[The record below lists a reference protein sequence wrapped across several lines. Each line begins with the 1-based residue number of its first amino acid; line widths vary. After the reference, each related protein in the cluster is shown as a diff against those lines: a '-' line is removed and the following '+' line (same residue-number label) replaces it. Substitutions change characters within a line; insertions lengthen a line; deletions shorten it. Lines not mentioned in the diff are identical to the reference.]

1 MVISRHSF
9 CLGGA
14 CGFGLALLCAQFIPD
29 VHYFLK
35 MAYINLTTESLN
47 GEEKK
52 SANAGLDDSQS
63 PYNSTIFP
71 SHIDRN
77 LHVNNAR
84 FVRELCFARRR
95 YFNRLGFWPILD
107 SHRSNMF
114 IVAQSI
120 RYRREMRL
128 WSRFS
133 IVTKVL
139 AISDEDS
146 CFFLESRFISHADGF
161 VDAVHVCKYKI
172 VQGKKVSPRLLP
184 SSLIKE
190 AGFSSECIPNSP
202 ENVEFVLHWETANK
216 ASSRELLALSAR
228 NRV

>member
-1 MVISRHSF
+1 MASISRQHSF
-9 CLGGA
+9 ILGGVF
-14 CGFGLALLCAQFIPD
+14 GFGLTLLCSQFIPD
-29 VHYFLK
+29 FHYFMK

-47 GEEKK
+47 REEKT
-52 SANAGLDDSQS
+52 NMGFDDSKS

-71 SHIDRN
+71 SDIDRN

-95 YFNRLGFWPILD
+95 YFKRLGFWPILEM
-107 SHRSNMF
+107 HRSNMF

-120 RYRREMRL
+120 RYRREMKV
-128 WSRFS
+128 WNRFS

-139 AISDEDS
+139 AISDVDS
-146 CFFLESRFISHADGF
+146 CFYLESRFVSHADGF

-172 VQGKKVSPRLLP
+172 ITGKKESARLSP
-184 SSLIKE
+184 SKLIKE
-190 AGFSSECIPNSP
+190 AGLSPECIPNSP
-202 ENVEFVLHWETANK
+202 ENVEFILHWECANK
-216 ASSRELLALSAR
+216 ASSRELLAAAR